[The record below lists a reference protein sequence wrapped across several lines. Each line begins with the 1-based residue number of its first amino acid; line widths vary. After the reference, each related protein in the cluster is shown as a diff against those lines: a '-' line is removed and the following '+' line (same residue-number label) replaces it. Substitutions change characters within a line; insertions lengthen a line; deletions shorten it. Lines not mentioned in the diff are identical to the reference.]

1 MKAPHFIWL
10 IIILFSVKCNN
21 PSEKSVI
28 IKKPGKNELADI
40 NSYFV
45 QKDRERIQ
53 NYIERK
59 NLSMKESSNGLWYY
73 IKKEGTGKYFT
84 DNDKISFDY
93 VCSLLDGTECYS
105 SDKLGP
111 KDFVLGKSEIETGLD
126 EGLRLLKPGGAAIF
140 ILPPFLAYGMV
151 GDGKSISSRA
161 ILVYDIK
168 IHEGIG
174 K

>member
-21 PSEKSVI
+21 PSVKSVI
-28 IKKPGKNELADI
+28 IKKPGKNEIADI
-40 NSYFV
+40 NRYFV

-73 IKKEGTGKYFT
+73 IKRREQENTLPITIRFHLIMFVLCLT
-84 DNDKISFDY
+84 VQN
-93 VCSLLDGTECYS
+93 VYS

-111 KDFVLGKSEIETGLD
+111 KDLS
-126 EGLRLLKPGGAAIF
+126 
-140 ILPPFLAYGMV
+140 
-151 GDGKSISSRA
+151 
-161 ILVYDIK
+161 
-168 IHEGIG
+168 
-174 K
+174 